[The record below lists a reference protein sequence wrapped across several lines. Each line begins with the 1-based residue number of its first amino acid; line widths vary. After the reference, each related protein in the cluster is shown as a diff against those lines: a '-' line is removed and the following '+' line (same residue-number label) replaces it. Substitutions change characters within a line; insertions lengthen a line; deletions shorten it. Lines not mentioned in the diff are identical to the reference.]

1 MAPAP
6 GRILGRMDDDPRRE
20 LAEFLKARR
29 TRVRPEDVGLEP
41 GPRRRV
47 AGLRR
52 EELAL
57 LAGVSSDYYQRMEQG
72 RDVRPSEQVLD
83 ALARALN
90 FSAEETRHLHT
101 LAAAARKPVRR
112 RPHTREV
119 VPPTTLRLLRTMTTP
134 ALVVGR
140 HLDVL
145 AWNPLAGALLGELTA
160 LPRPA
165 RNMLWLLLQPG
176 ADLTCPDRA
185 ATVGELT
192 AMLRTAVAADPGHPR
207 ALELVGELA
216 VHSVEFRT
224 LWGRHDIE
232 ETTRGRMRVVH
243 PLVGE
248 LSLDWDA
255 YRLPGATPG
264 PMIVAYTAEEGS
276 PDSERLQLLARLV
289 DTPAPAAVPV
299 GQS

>member
-1 MAPAP
+1 
-6 GRILGRMDDDPRRE
+6 MDDDPRRE

-29 TRVRPEDVGLEP
+29 TRIRPQDVGLEP

-47 AGLRR
+47 SGLRR

-83 ALARALN
+83 ALARALQ

-101 LAAAARKPVRR
+101 LAAAARKPKRR
-112 RPHTREV
+112 SRQRSAEV
-119 VPPTTLRLLRTMTTP
+119 VPETTLRLLRTMTGP

-140 HLDVL
+140 HLDLL
-145 AWNPLAGALLGELTA
+145 AWNPLAGALLGPVTG
-160 LPRPA
+160 LPRA
-165 RNMLWLLLQPG
+165 TRNMLWLFLQPD
-176 ADLTCPDRA
+176 ADLSCPDRA
-185 ATVGELT
+185 ATVAELT

-207 ALELVGELA
+207 AVELVGDLA
-216 VHSVEFRT
+216 VNSIEFRT

-232 ETTRGRMRVVH
+232 EATRGRMRVIH
-243 PLVGE
+243 PLVGD
-248 LSLDWDA
+248 LVLDWDA

-264 PMIVAYTAEEGS
+264 PMLIAFTAEPGS
-276 PDSERLQLLARLV
+276 ADSERLQLLARLV
-289 DTPAPAAVPV
+289 DTSAPAALAVH
-299 GQS
+299 SI

>member
-1 MAPAP
+1 
-6 GRILGRMDDDPRRE
+6 MDDDPRRE

-47 AGLRR
+47 SGLRR

-57 LAGVSSDYYQRMEQG
+57 LAGVSADYYQRMEQG

-101 LAAAARKPVRR
+101 LATAARKPVPRPRR
-112 RPHTREV
+112 RTPETV
-119 VPPTTLRLLRTMTTP
+119 LPTTLRLLRTMTAP
-134 ALVVGR
+134 AVVVGR

-145 AWNPLAGALLGELTA
+145 AWNPLAGALLGDLSP
-160 LPRPA
+160 LPPSA

-216 VHSVEFRT
+216 VHSTEFRT
-224 LWGRHDIE
+224 LWARHDIE

-248 LSLDWDA
+248 LHLDWDA
-255 YRLPGATPG
+255 YRLPGAAPA

-276 PDSERLQLLARLV
+276 PDSERLRLLAQLV

-299 GQS
+299 GRF